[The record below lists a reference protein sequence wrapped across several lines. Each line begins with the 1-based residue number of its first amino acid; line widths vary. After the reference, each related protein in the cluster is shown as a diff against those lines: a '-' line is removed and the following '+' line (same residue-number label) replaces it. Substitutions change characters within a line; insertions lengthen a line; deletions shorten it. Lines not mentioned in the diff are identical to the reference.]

1 MTDEKTGYK
10 ILCYLAVFV
19 VFMCVMFRGCG
30 EQHSL
35 GELQANT
42 DNTVG
47 NIKANSAIAG
57 VEIGRSQDSISKS
70 KEAIERAEAEIGSSR
85 KISDSIE
92 AGIGELERIIGEAQ
106 VLSRRSAEIIERVDA
121 TN

>member
-10 ILCYLAVFV
+10 ILCYLAGFV

-30 EQHSL
+30 KPTTISRLQDVVNCTMGSL
-35 GELQANT
+35 
-42 DNTVG
+42 
-47 NIKANSAIAG
+47 KANSAIVG

-70 KEAIERAEAEIGSSR
+70 KEALERAEAEIGSSR

-106 VLSRRSAEIIERVDA
+106 ALSRRSAETIERADA
-121 TN
+121 PN